1 MTLEEE
7 LSKQMQSAKE
17 ATTLADKLALQQK
30 KAEEKADQWKKAH
43 EDGKIKAAKEQADS
57 ESATR
62 SF

>member
-43 EDGKIKAAKEQADS
+43 EDGKIKAAKELADS